1 MAIADLL
8 EYTVCMTP
16 MTRKLI
22 ERVANWPEEDLAELE
37 EAAREIEAR
46 RSGVYVLSDEEW
58 TDLQEGM
65 AEADRGEFV
74 PDDVIA
80 EADKRHRS

>member
-58 TDLQEGM
+58 GGSP
-65 AEADRGEFV
+65 RGNGGGGSRR
-74 PDDVIA
+74 IRA
-80 EADKRHRS
+80 R